1 MEGDHSNKVVPRPVG
16 AAKYQMLLDRTRTRL
31 EVFVAGPYLEPSWH
45 GEQLTSKG
53 PSVRLRAKLRD
64 HVGSQGNDVILGEHR
79 GVAEITT
86 ETIPTVGNIA
96 ASELAL
102 VQGADAIVLIP
113 DSPGSFCEAGA
124 WSMINSVCQKTL
136 VLPNAQFEH
145 ESGYLQS
152 ALLPYLRT
160 RYARVEWLDYSD
172 HQRAIALVDAFLG
185 EVADR
190 KVMEGLKRD

>member
-1 MEGDHSNKVVPRPVG
+1 VG
-16 AAKYQMLLDRTRTRL
+16 AAKYQVLLDRTRTRL
-31 EVFVAGPYLEPSWH
+31 EVFVAGPYLEPGWH
-45 GEQLTSKG
+45 GEQLADKSD
-53 PSVRLRAKLRD
+53 SVRLRARLRD
-64 HVGSQGNDVILGEHR
+64 HVNGQGNDVILGEHR

-86 ETIPTVGNIA
+86 ETLPSVGNIA

-102 VQGADAIVLIP
+102 VHGADAIVLIP

-136 VLPNAQFEH
+136 VLPNARFEH
-145 ESGYLQS
+145 ETGYLQA

-172 HQRAIALVDAFLG
+172 HERAIALVDDFLG

-190 KVMEGLKRD
+190 KVVDGLKND